1 MAQKRI
7 HDYRSPRSSE
17 DLNEKLVGIMLPGVY
32 RGFHVGKDGSVSP
45 GILLTAK
52 GVRIEESEAFEVE
65 VPAGDETHPRLDLVV
80 CVHEYEKTVPAPAAE
95 FHVVQGTPAEE
106 PVAPEIPDHATALAT
121 CWMIAGG
128 SQWSQVTQAGPPERI
143 INAAQQPDHT
153 WTVIHGDRGAL
164 MEQWDTNLGVVRVF
178 VVAPGTYD
186 DGETI
191 EWGDPVLTY
200 GADGIVQVQD
210 VLDQLDAHV
219 RESIAA
225 HQAFAI
231 SIIDFDERY
240 EADDV
245 ESALQEIAGDGRT
258 AETVKGNAD
267 TIRAHIVED
276 DTAHPASAIHVVD
289 MGSRFAG
296 EDVEAALQEIAGAS
310 RTTETVKENAD
321 GVAALEEGKLGKAG
335 GTVSGQLNL
344 DGPVIFNAAEVETIR
359 FDDYVEFT
367 RWIQPSQGNSANWE
381 NGGKTWI
388 SPGGGL
394 TQLYLPVPGI
404 VGAELV
410 SVDLGFANSGGS
422 DATVAIQ
429 FLGQSIE
436 GGIILPTEFGS
447 AGGTVPAGGHAVFN
461 LVAVD
466 PSPPH
471 DPQPFI
477 FGETWWLMVE
487 IETSDLG
494 VVFSGAKCR
503 MRSVMMMV

>member
-1 MAQKRI
+1 MAQTRI
-7 HDYRSPRSSE
+7 HDYRGPRSSE

-45 GILLTAK
+45 GVLLTAE
-52 GVRIEESEAFEVE
+52 GVRIEESEAFEVD
-65 VPAGDETHPRLDLVV
+65 VPASDETHSRLDLVV
-80 CVHEYEKTVPAPAAE
+80 CVHEYEKTVPAPNAE
-95 FHVVQGTPAEE
+95 FQVVQGTPAEE
-106 PVAPEIPDHATALAT
+106 PDPPEIPEHGTVLAT
-121 CWMIAGG
+121 CRMIAGG
-128 SQWSQVTQAGPPERI
+128 SQWSQVTQAGPSVRI
-143 INAAQQPDHT
+143 INAAHQTDHA
-153 WTVIHGDRGAL
+153 WTVIHGARGAL
-164 MEQWDTNLGVVRVF
+164 LERWDPNLGVVKVF
-178 VVAPGTYD
+178 VVAPGTYE

-191 EWGDPVLTY
+191 DWSDPVLSY
-200 GADGIVQVQD
+200 GADGIVQVQE

-231 SIIDFDERY
+231 SIIDFDDRY

-267 TIRAHIVED
+267 TIREHIVQD
-276 DTAHPASAIHVVD
+276 DTAHLASAIHVVD

-296 EDVEAALQEIAGAS
+296 EDVEAALQEIAGAG
-310 RTTETVKENAD
+310 RTTETVKGNAD
-321 GVAALEEGKLGKAG
+321 GVSALESGKLDKAG

-344 DGPVIFNAAEVETIR
+344 DGPVIFNAAEAENVR

-367 RWIQPSQGNSANWE
+367 RWIQPCQGNSANWE

-388 SPGGGL
+388 SPGGGPA
-394 TQLYLPVPGI
+394 QLYIPVPGI

-422 DATVAIQ
+422 DATVGIK

-436 GGIILPTEFGS
+436 GGIVLPTEFGS
-447 AGGTVPAGGHAVFN
+447 AGGTVPAGGHALFT

-466 PSPPH
+466 PAPPH
-471 DPQPFI
+471 DPQPFV
-477 FGETWWLMVE
+477 FDTTWWLMVE
-487 IETSDLG
+487 IESSDLG
-494 VVFSGAKCR
+494 VLFSGARCR
-503 MRSVMMMV
+503 MRRVGIA